1 MLDQCPLSW
10 NLTSTSTSL
19 DTGHSATGSEWWI
32 HLDIY
37 EMSYMWY
44 SAVSCCLVIGLGSGL
59 SLLPTFRQQHL
70 PHSDLL
76 VPVME
81 VRIRVQIIKKKF
93 RCQAYFWRLGS
104 LDEIVERK
112 FIFHC
117 ALQVMFCFW
126 PGRLQSA
133 LEHVFKVEDHEEPN
147 GEEKTDETNV

>member
-10 NLTSTSTSL
+10 NLTSTSTSTSL

-59 SLLPTFRQQHL
+59 SLLPSFRQQHL

-81 VRIRVQIIKKKF
+81 VRIRVQIIKKKSTAKRIF
-93 RCQAYFWRLGS
+93 GH
-104 LDEIVERK
+104 LDLLIKLLRENSSFIVLCR
-112 FIFHC
+112 
-117 ALQVMFCFW
+117 
-126 PGRLQSA
+126 
-133 LEHVFKVEDHEEPN
+133 
-147 GEEKTDETNV
+147 